1 MTILI
6 SALAFILLFTLL
18 VLIHEVGHYA
28 VAKFF
33 NVSVEEF
40 GFGLPPKA
48 KKMFRWKGTDF
59 TLNWIPFGGFVRL
72 KGENAATEAER
83 RAKGSFASA
92 SVPARLAILLAG
104 VAMNFILAIGLL
116 TVGFSVGQWVPSWYM
131 SMEDLSAA
139 MDRGELTMKRA
150 VYITNV
156 LPESTAAEAGITKD
170 TVLLAIDGQP
180 VIDPKEVVNIQKE
193 KETVR
198 YTITKEQPNEIP
210 HDVDVTL
217 HDGKSG
223 IEITGYAYDLI
234 APKRSIGTALRMS
247 LDETVFMTQQTVMGL
262 ANLVETLV
270 SKLHVPEG
278 ITGIVGIAVMTH
290 GSVQHGFMSYLRLVA
305 LLSLSLAILN
315 VLPLPALDGGRV
327 MFVIIEAIIRRPL
340 NRRFEL
346 LTNAIGFCFLI
357 SLIVVITFNDIIH
370 LF

>member
-1 MTILI
+1 
-6 SALAFILLFTLL
+6 
-18 VLIHEVGHYA
+18 
-28 VAKFF
+28 
-33 NVSVEEF
+33 
-40 GFGLPPKA
+40 
-48 KKMFRWKGTDF
+48 
-59 TLNWIPFGGFVRL
+59 
-72 KGENAATEAER
+72 
-83 RAKGSFASA
+83 
-92 SVPARLAILLAG
+92 
-104 VAMNFILAIGLL
+104 
-116 TVGFSVGQWVPSWYM
+116 
-131 SMEDLSAA
+131 
-139 MDRGELTMKRA
+139 
-150 VYITNV
+150 
-156 LPESTAAEAGITKD
+156 
-170 TVLLAIDGQP
+170 
-180 VIDPKEVVNIQKE
+180 
-193 KETVR
+193 
-198 YTITKEQPNEIP
+198 
-210 HDVDVTL
+210 
-217 HDGKSG
+217 
-223 IEITGYAYDLI
+223 
-234 APKRSIGTALRMS
+234 MS